1 MTIFS
6 FHSLGYGIHKLLK
19 LQTKTTKMKIIIYSI
34 FIMALC
40 QLLSSCKCHGDSYI
54 PLYIQNNTDSD
65 IYYYY
70 FSQPWPE
77 RDSSKETIRNY
88 LLVNDHKAKANS
100 STEMHIECYDTWQG
114 YYQMNDTLSFFILDA
129 TAVEAPISDSC
140 IIKSIL
146 ARHDLS
152 YEDLEQMGFVLSY
165 P

>member
-1 MTIFS
+1 MKPIS
-6 FHSLGYGIHKLLK
+6 FFL
-19 LQTKTTKMKIIIYSI
+19 
-34 FIMALC
+34 FIVSSCLAV
-40 QLLSSCKCHGDSYI
+40 SSCKCHEDSYI
-54 PLYIQNNTDSD
+54 PLYIQNNSDSD

-88 LLVNDHKAKANS
+88 LLDYDHKAKANG
-100 STEMHIECYDTWQG
+100 STEMDIECYDTWQG

-129 TAVEAPISDSC
+129 AAVEAPLSDSC

-146 ARHDLS
+146 ARYDLS
-152 YEDLEQMGFVLSY
+152 YEDIEQMGFVLSY